1 MGNKHRLL
9 EELED
14 FADFASS
21 LCDCPDEVLCGKITE
36 VWTLC
41 DVISHITGW
50 DRHLEEHVV
59 HQLLEH
65 EPVQLGEHPDVQAFN
80 EASVAWG
87 RSLIPQELLDEAVTV
102 RRRLI
107 AKLRVIAEET
117 FQVPLGDRGYTLER
131 FLQEMFVEHD
141 LHHKEQILHFFS
153 AEMVSV
159 RSF

>member
-1 MGNKHRLL
+1 MGNKQRLL

-14 FADFASS
+14 FADFVSS
-21 LCDCPDEVLCGKITE
+21 LRDCPDEVLRAKITE

-50 DRHLEEHVV
+50 DRELEEHAVR
-59 HQLLEH
+59 QLLEH
-65 EPVQLGEHPDVQAFN
+65 EPVRLGEHPDVQAFN

-87 RSLIPQELLDEAVTV
+87 RGLSPQELLEEAVAV

-107 AKLRVIAEET
+107 TKLRAIAEET
-117 FQVPLGDRGYTLER
+117 FQVPFGDGGDTLER

-153 AEMVSV
+153 ADMAGV